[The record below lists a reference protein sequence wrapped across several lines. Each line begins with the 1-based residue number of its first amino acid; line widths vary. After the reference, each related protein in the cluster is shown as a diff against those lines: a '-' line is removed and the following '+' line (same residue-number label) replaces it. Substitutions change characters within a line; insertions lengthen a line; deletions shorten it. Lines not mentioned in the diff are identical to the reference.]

1 MSTQRFEGPDIAAL
15 LTQVQENY
23 GSGAQVVAA
32 NRCRTGG
39 VGGFFA
45 RESFEIFVE
54 ISSESATGAD
64 HAETGQRR
72 RKGRSRSAEQAATT
86 ALPPALAAPPATML
100 STMPASIPMTPTAPP
115 ASTPSVPAP
124 LSALEQLIA
133 AADRADTHNTHNTH
147 NTRNGHGGHNTHNTH
162 NTHTS
167 HNTRNGH
174 GGHNGGNS
182 DHAFAGVDLT
192 RAQTPPIGRAPPS
205 FASTMDVAMANETPE
220 RATKRRG
227 IFRRQS
233 MNIEPTSRLINLA
246 AIESVQPV
254 PAAHPGMSVATS
266 HSSFNVPL
274 GAVSTEELR
283 ALGIPESWLSR
294 QNAGYASLNEVLA
307 NIAPP
312 PPLTAIPGT
321 LLAFIGEAASAMSIS
336 RAVARALKQDPDQCV
351 LLSPRTNAV
360 DTPCDHVTV
369 IDDLVFLRQRW
380 TGLDRVTVVAIDTG
394 FRRQDIAW
402 SRHAVSVLHP
412 TMRWGVVDATRKG
425 EDVRAWARGLGG
437 LHALAVTGIS
447 ATTSPASIFNAG
459 VPIARIDGQLATP
472 SMWMKLLDQRLEEA
486 KHRRMPDLISA

>member
-23 GSGAQVVAA
+23 GPGAHVVAA

-54 ISSESATGAD
+54 ISSESATRAD
-64 HAETGQRR
+64 HADTGQRR
-72 RKGRSRSAEQAATT
+72 RKGRSRSAEHAATT

-100 STMPASIPMTPTAPP
+100 STMLASIPMTPTAPP

-147 NTRNGHGGHNTHNTH
+147 NT
-162 NTHTS
+162 HTS

-174 GGHNGGNS
+174 GGHGGGHNGGNGGNGGNS
-182 DHAFAGVDLT
+182 DHAFAGIDLT
-192 RAQTPPIGRAPPS
+192 RAQTPPIGLAPPS

-233 MNIEPTSRLINLA
+233 TNIQPTSRLINLA
-246 AIESVQPV
+246 AIESTQPV
-254 PAAHPGMSVATS
+254 PAAHPGISVATS

-307 NIAPP
+307 NVAPP

-321 LLAFIGEAASAMSIS
+321 LLAFIGDAASAMSIS
-336 RAVARALKQDPDQCV
+336 RAVAKALKQDPDQCV

-486 KHRRMPDLISA
+486 KYRRMPDLISA